1 MKKGQPIMDDPATS
15 EIAGSAKNND
25 ARILQA
31 FLEPIDQNS
40 WEVQP
45 LPERKYQKNDLKVVS
60 YPQLSSCSRLT
71 EQWPVD
77 NFPEEDPFLPWIH
90 DVFPTEDG
98 KFIQFVAQNKRRCDT
113 GKNEK
118 DRKIIMERQPQLS
131 LFQHVPVKRVKD
143 GRYSLS
149 SHEEA
154 DPDGVETRFIC
165 RFKPTGE
172 ETLSR
177 FNLNYDYVAYRKSHK
192 QLFTKEGRWD
202 IKSLHTSQLL
212 FQCPVPDHLQKQ
224 VSDGSSVINDF
235 ATLFV
240 DIVPIRT
247 PPRYGAPNSFL
258 PPRYSEFNSNNET
271 ELFDAKYEWG
281 ENHALPTIE
290 NSGRWENI
298 PICKPSWMTYGEEES
313 IRPEKKED
321 LSHRLISC
329 VWASAGY
336 ATRGE
341 RFGIY
346 DGHRRLREWL
356 HHAFLTGF
364 DHVYVYDNSGANSN
378 STSLKIVTD
387 DFPGKVTRIVWPS
400 KVCNNNKN
408 FADSP
413 GERSSQYAAESSCR
427 LRFGPHT
434 DWIGQFDIDEYFS
447 PMGEYDTVPQLLDT
461 LEKEGKK
468 IVSFGSWRAWP
479 RKSLIETPIPIS
491 SRPICD
497 SNEPCFRL
505 KVPENHTILQTY
517 NCDRQKG
524 QQKEKKMPAEK
535 QFYRPDYVK
544 LHFVHYST
552 VTTLTLL
559 NKQETIDF
567 GQQWRR
573 NIHADPLS
581 RFGNELTEG
590 TMLHTKAIA
599 TQDTSGWLSACKG
612 KGRGMCRIG
621 NPYEEGDEES
631 GKTADEDGW

>member
-1 MKKGQPIMDDPATS
+1 MINIQSRYNVTPLVRRRGRKFSEATVLRMLFIMLGVIFVLYVSLMFTIARHTHTFHANPVFPSHTSHKILEHVGIDQKQREQSIQQFISPKVNFEQGEKESHATMKKVQPIMDDTATS
-15 EIAGSAKNND
+15 EIAGSAKNNS

-40 WEVQP
+40 WEVKP
-45 LPERKYQKNDLKVVS
+45 LPERKYQKNDLKVIS

-143 GRYSLS
+143 SRYSLS

-165 RFKPTGE
+165 RFKPSGE

-247 PPRYGAPNSFL
+247 PPRYGAPNTFL

-281 ENHALPTIE
+281 ENHILPIIE

-298 PICKPSWMTYGEEES
+298 PICKPSWMTYSEEEP
-313 IRPEKKED
+313 ILPEKKED

-378 STSLKIVTD
+378 ATSLKIVTD

-400 KVCNNNKN
+400 KVCNV
-408 FADSP
+408 
-413 GERSSQYAAESSCR
+413 R
-427 LRFGPHT
+427 
-434 DWIGQFDIDEYFS
+434 I
-447 PMGEYDTVPQLLDT
+447 
-461 LEKEGKK
+461 
-468 IVSFGSWRAWP
+468 
-479 RKSLIETPIPIS
+479 IS
-491 SRPICD
+491 AM
-497 SNEPCFRL
+497 
-505 KVPENHTILQTY
+505 Y
-517 NCDRQKG
+517 
-524 QQKEKKMPAEK
+524 
-535 QFYRPDYVK
+535 
-544 LHFVHYST
+544 
-552 VTTLTLL
+552 
-559 NKQETIDF
+559 
-567 GQQWRR
+567 
-573 NIHADPLS
+573 LS
-581 RFGNELTEG
+581 YCIMNL
-590 TMLHTKAIA
+590 
-599 TQDTSGWLSACKG
+599 
-612 KGRGMCRIG
+612 
-621 NPYEEGDEES
+621 
-631 GKTADEDGW
+631 